1 MMCYDYLMN
10 IAVFGASGNVGKRVT
25 RLLLDQ
31 GHTVTALTHRS
42 MNLPAHPALKVVQG
56 DVHNQADV
64 EAALVGADLVISTL
78 GSWGTKQKDILTA
91 AMSNIVP
98 IMESQGIT
106 RVVSLTGA
114 GVLLPSDAVA
124 WYDRL
129 NVAMLALVAPKIVHD
144 GENHLKILAASQLD
158 WTVLRSP
165 VMTNQLSHGYKLQSQ
180 SPLPWATV
188 PREQVAQ
195 AIVDVIESKNY
206 SQSAPF
212 VVRG

>member
-91 AMSNIVP
+91 AMSNIVS

-114 GVLLPSDAVA
+114 GVLLPSDSVA

-129 NVAMLALVAPKIVHD
+129 NVALLAIVAPKILHD

-165 VMTNQLSHGYKLQSQ
+165 VMTNRTAHGYSLQSRP
-180 SPLPWATV
+180 PLPWQTV
-188 PREQVAQ
+188 SRDNVAQ
-195 AIVDVIESKNY
+195 AIVNLIDSTEYAQI
-206 SQSAPF
+206 APF
-212 VVRG
+212 ITNR